1 MFAVVEL
8 SDVSDVEPAAEVAST
23 LPALASERE
32 RGKERI
38 GMSKRK
44 RRWRKGCG
52 LTYF

>member
-32 RGKERI
+32 GEGDGI
-38 GMSKRK
+38 SKRK
-44 RRWRKGCG
+44 RRCEGKDVG
-52 LTYF
+52 L